1 MTREK
6 NDESDNTVVRGA
18 VSGQVTRVI
27 FRVKDWDQGG
37 SEPGNP
43 LRQPFGKRNEIE
55 CLYLRGFLEALR
67 IFLCG
72 FQF

>member
-1 MTREK
+1 MTREE

-27 FRVKDWDQGG
+27 FRVKDWDQGAI
-37 SEPGNP
+37 
-43 LRQPFGKRNEIE
+43 GKRNEIE
-55 CLYLRGFLEALR
+55 FLYLWGFLEALR